1 MTMFNKGNLINVPL
15 NELVANSESVG
26 VKFVKITK
34 TMGLETTLL
43 PTMLGY
49 LMVQVTIMFMEAILI
64 ISKVL

>member
-1 MTMFNKGNLINVPL
+1 MFNKGNLINVPL

-64 ISKVL
+64 IGKVL